1 MQRDIPK
8 LIEAYKRRYSNTK
21 RKEPFFYSDLEQ
33 IKKLS
38 RGDLYTAIVKALE
51 AGYMVGYR
59 RAKREL
65 RGGAK

>member
-1 MQRDIPK
+1 MQRNIPK
-8 LIEAYKRRYSNTK
+8 LIEDYKRRYSNAK

-33 IKKLS
+33 IKELS